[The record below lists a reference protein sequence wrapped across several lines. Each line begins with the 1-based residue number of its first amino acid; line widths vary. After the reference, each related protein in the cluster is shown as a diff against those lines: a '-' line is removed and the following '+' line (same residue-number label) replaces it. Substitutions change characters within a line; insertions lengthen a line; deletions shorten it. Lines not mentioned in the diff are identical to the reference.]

1 MVYCNVYFKIQI
13 VVPIDMGEITTLAL
27 NSPNRASLR
36 TTIPMFI
43 VKQWGLHAGDKLD
56 WSLEARKDEIV
67 ILVKKAEIKNKKKK
81 G

>member
-1 MVYCNVYFKIQI
+1 V
-13 VVPIDMGEITTLAL
+13 GEITTLAL
-27 NSPNRASLR
+27 NSPTKASLR

-67 ILVKKAEIKNKKKK
+67 ILIKKVETKSGKKKV
-81 G
+81 